1 MFDKYT
7 EKARRVVYFAR
18 LEASQFGSSHIET
31 EHLLLGVLREDKALI
46 NRFLRSDASVE
57 SIRDRIEALS
67 GKRKPN
73 PPNTDLPLANESK
86 RVLVYAAE
94 EAKELASEH
103 VGTEHLF
110 LGLLRAKSGMAAN
123 LLNEHGVKIATVRE
137 EPAIAEPEP
146 EPKIE
151 PRVAPKAPAPAAAP
165 ATPAPT
171 PAAPTNGFFRDLTQA
186 AANGAFDPIVGR
198 DLEIDIIIEV
208 LCGNQRRN
216 PILVGQAGAGK
227 SAIVQGLAQRIA
239 AGQVPPELANRRVIE
254 VEPELVAAWT
264 TDRQRFDEFIR
275 QLSAVSNPDQSILFV
290 DCFLRLSVSETH
302 TRWLNYSGFLQ
313 WTLSQTAM
321 RCIAV
326 AEDREFPVAIQ
337 FSPWLLQEFRELR
350 VRPLSEEATLTVLQN
365 RKPALEKFHGVIYS
379 EATLEAAMRAAT
391 RDMSG
396 ATLPRTALELLDV
409 AGSMIK
415 LRRGKPPV
423 EVVESQKKLAAIAE
437 LKKRA
442 LENREVEKARVLAED
457 ERKEQETLRS
467 LQKKPKSKSS
477 SPETITPEDIKAVI
491 ARWSA
496 YPYSQ

>member
-103 VGTEHLF
+103 VSTEHLF

-198 DLEIDIIIEV
+198 D
-208 LCGNQRRN
+208 
-216 PILVGQAGAGK
+216 
-227 SAIVQGLAQRIA
+227 
-239 AGQVPPELANRRVIE
+239 
-254 VEPELVAAWT
+254 
-264 TDRQRFDEFIR
+264 
-275 QLSAVSNPDQSILFV
+275 
-290 DCFLRLSVSETH
+290 
-302 TRWLNYSGFLQ
+302 
-313 WTLSQTAM
+313 
-321 RCIAV
+321 
-326 AEDREFPVAIQ
+326 
-337 FSPWLLQEFRELR
+337 
-350 VRPLSEEATLTVLQN
+350 
-365 RKPALEKFHGVIYS
+365 
-379 EATLEAAMRAAT
+379 
-391 RDMSG
+391 
-396 ATLPRTALELLDV
+396 
-409 AGSMIK
+409 
-415 LRRGKPPV
+415 
-423 EVVESQKKLAAIAE
+423 
-437 LKKRA
+437 
-442 LENREVEKARVLAED
+442 
-457 ERKEQETLRS
+457 
-467 LQKKPKSKSS
+467 
-477 SPETITPEDIKAVI
+477 
-491 ARWSA
+491 
-496 YPYSQ
+496 